1 MKRRTYDTYL
11 VYTSTGAVGCVLT
24 TPSMLLRLVSELGL
38 GFVKRAFDFVP
49 YEIYKIMILLA
60 ISETSTFCQEKR
72 RRNAEL
78 GQ

>member
-1 MKRRTYDTYL
+1 
-11 VYTSTGAVGCVLT
+11 
-24 TPSMLLRLVSELGL
+24 MLLRLVSELGL